1 MLSQIPI
8 KSFLPL
14 KSFFIFYLVLLNFKF
29 SNSLEENLIWT
40 PSQLVEKFK
49 NKDFVDS
56 NNSLDLSN
64 KN

>member
-1 MLSQIPI
+1 MLSPIPI

-14 KSFFIFYLVLLNFKF
+14 ISFLIYFLVLLNLKF

-49 NKDFVDS
+49 YKDFVDS

>member
-1 MLSQIPI
+1 MLSQITI

-14 KSFFIFYLVLLNFKF
+14 KGFFIYFLVLLNLKF